1 MWPYLVS
8 IHFTQII
15 PMPCHIA
22 DIFSSPNKSLQ
33 GERLGLI
40 QLYMKVLEVLA
51 SSTGYEKEIE
61 T

>member
-8 IHFTQII
+8 IHFIQII
-15 PMPCHIA
+15 LMPCHIA

-33 GERLGLI
+33 GGLGLI